1 MVGILKRATGTS
13 GLPNQFDTGF
23 HFFIQIGIK
32 PWRGSYVFLEEIKI
46 VSPLPCAFVQNPASS
61 FHSGEKG
68 CRCLPWLSPD
78 RKSPTYILRWTN
90 RGSSMTLL

>member
-46 VSPLPCAFVQNPASS
+46 VLHCLARLFKTLRHHFTQGKGVSLPAMVIS
-61 FHSGEKG
+61 
-68 CRCLPWLSPD
+68 
-78 RKSPTYILRWTN
+78 
-90 RGSSMTLL
+90 